1 MYFIGQITAF
11 KEVKKSLD
19 NSKKTWELKC
29 NQGLDSG
36 ILFHSVNNHFALF
49 CQVNL
54 CIIKCLNYA
63 LNSCRVSFVHFV
75 VIIRLV
81 HKVGGS
87 FIILFTK

>member
-54 CIIKCLNYA
+54 CII
-63 LNSCRVSFVHFV
+63 
-75 VIIRLV
+75 
-81 HKVGGS
+81 
-87 FIILFTK
+87 